1 MDGWDNYF
9 VAMAGAAV
17 AFAGLVLVSVSINLE
32 RIIKQPGLVV
42 RSAEP
47 LIVLFALFV
56 ASSIVLI
63 PDQRLRFYGY
73 ELVVLAIAFAIA
85 IGGAL
90 QSQQRHAR
98 DLEESGKAPGNSY
111 LFRVTLCTVTAVCLL
126 AAGIAITFEHEKGV
140 YFLIPA
146 TIVGF
151 LLSFVE
157 AWVLLIE
164 IDR

>member
-1 MDGWDNYF
+1 MDGWDNFF

-32 RIIKQPGLVV
+32 RIIKQPGLVG

-47 LIVLFALFV
+47 LVVLFTLFV

-63 PDQRLRFYGY
+63 PGQRLRFYGY
-73 ELVVLAIAFAIA
+73 ELLVLGIAFAIV
-85 IGGAL
+85 IGKVL
-90 QSQQRHAR
+90 HSQREQAVRVEKAG
-98 DLEESGKAPGNSY
+98 LAPGNS
-111 LFRVTLCTVTAVCLL
+111 FRFRFTACAITAVTLF
-126 AAGIAITFEHEKGV
+126 AAGATLAFGNEKGM
-140 YFLIPA
+140 FLLVPA
-146 TIVGF
+146 VVSGF
-151 LLSFVE
+151 LLCFVD

>member
-47 LIVLFALFV
+47 LVVLFTLFV
-56 ASSIVLI
+56 ASSIILI

-73 ELVVLAIAFAIA
+73 ELLVLAIAFATVIGKVLHSQREQA
-85 IGGAL
+85 IQVVKAGL
-90 QSQQRHAR
+90 
-98 DLEESGKAPGNSY
+98 APGNS
-111 LFRVTLCTVTAVCLL
+111 FRFRLATCAFTAIALL
-126 AAGIAITFEHEKGV
+126 AAGATLSLGHEKGV
-140 YFLIPA
+140 FLLVPA
-146 TIVGF
+146 MVTGF
-151 LLSFVE
+151 LLCFVE

>member
-32 RIIKQPGLVV
+32 RIIKQPGLVGRAV
-42 RSAEP
+42 EP
-47 LIVLFALFV
+47 LAVLFSLFV

-63 PDQRLRFYGY
+63 PGQRLRFYGY
-73 ELVVLAIAFAIA
+73 ELLVLAIAFAIV
-85 IGGAL
+85 IGKVL
-90 QSQQRHAR
+90 HNQREQAEKAG
-98 DLEESGKAPGNSY
+98 LAPGNSFRFRFSVCVITTLA
-111 LFRVTLCTVTAVCLL
+111 LF
-126 AAGIAITFEHEKGV
+126 AAGAALALGHEKGMF
-140 YFLIPA
+140 FLVPA
-146 TIVGF
+146 MVTGF
-151 LLSFVE
+151 LLSFVD

>member
-17 AFAGLVLVSVSINLE
+17 AFAGLVLVSISINLE
-32 RIIKQPGLVV
+32 RIIEQPGLIR

-47 LIVLFALFV
+47 LIVLFPLFV
-56 ASSIVLI
+56 ASTIILI
-63 PDQRLRFYGY
+63 PAQRTQFYGY
-73 ELVVLAIAFAIA
+73 ELIGLAIVFAVV
-85 IGGAL
+85 IGKSL
-90 QSQQRHAR
+90 HSQR
-98 DLEESGKAPGNSY
+98 DSAVQAVQAGLAPGNS
-111 LFRVTLCTVTAVCLL
+111 FRFRFLLCAFIAICLL
-126 AAGIAITFEHEKGV
+126 AAGVALALGHEKGAFILV
-140 YFLIPA
+140 PA
-146 TIVGF
+146 TVGGF

>member
-32 RIIKQPGLVV
+32 RIIKQPGLVGRAV
-42 RSAEP
+42 EP
-47 LIVLFALFV
+47 LVVLFSLFV

-63 PDQRLRFYGY
+63 PGQRLRFYGY
-73 ELVVLAIAFAIA
+73 ELLVLAIAFAIV
-85 IGGAL
+85 IGKVL
-90 QSQQRHAR
+90 HNQREQAR
-98 DLEESGKAPGNSY
+98 QAEIAGLAPGNSFRFRFSVCVITTLA
-111 LFRVTLCTVTAVCLL
+111 LF
-126 AAGIAITFEHEKGV
+126 AAGAALALGHEKGV
-140 YFLIPA
+140 FFLVPA
-146 TIVGF
+146 MVTGF
-151 LLSFVE
+151 LLSFVD

>member
-1 MDGWDNYF
+1 MDGWDNFF

-17 AFAGLVLVSVSINLE
+17 AFAGLVLVSISINLE
-32 RIIKQPGLVV
+32 RIIKQPGLVG

-47 LIVLFALFV
+47 LVVLFTLFV

-73 ELVVLAIAFAIA
+73 ELLVLAIAFAIV
-85 IGGAL
+85 IGKVL
-90 QSQQRHAR
+90 HSQREQAVQVQKAG
-98 DLEESGKAPGNSY
+98 LAPGNSY
-111 LFRVTLCTVTAVCLL
+111 RLRFSLCAIAVVTLF
-126 AAGIAITFEHEKGV
+126 AAGATLALGHEKGTYLLV
-140 YFLIPA
+140 PA
-146 TIVGF
+146 VVSGF
-151 LLSFVE
+151 LLCFVE